1 MLHSTAAASFALVA
15 PEDLAG
21 TTLAGYTLQARVG
34 EGATAVVYRAAHSL
48 HGIVAIKVL
57 RARLRGDRTA
67 VARFL
72 REAEYA
78 TRVRHPNVV
87 QTIEHCEAR
96 PGLHVIAIE
105 WATGELLELHA
116 KRRAPLGRE
125 ETALIIGQIADAVDA
140 AHQAGIIHRD
150 LKPENVVYDA
160 ALKRVK
166 LLDFGIA
173 AQADHGDIRY
183 TRPNFFVGTLM
194 YVSPESL
201 SGERVTVAA
210 DQYSLASIAYYL
222 LSGCLPYLGRTQ
234 TDLYTQRLTKPPLPL
249 GAAGSGARIDAGVEA
264 VVMRGLERDP
274 GARFG
279 TVLAF
284 STALRDAIAAIAGHE
299 GRATSGC
306 SRSSSAHSR

>member
-1 MLHSTAAASFALVA
+1 MLRSHATTSFALVA

-21 TTLAGYTLQARVG
+21 STLAGYTLQERVG
-34 EGATAVVYRAAHSL
+34 EGATAVVYRAAHSV
-48 HGIVAIKVL
+48 HGAVAIKVL
-57 RARLRGDRTA
+57 RARLRGDSTA

-78 TRVRHPNVV
+78 ARVEHPNVV
-87 QTIEHCEAR
+87 RTIEHCEAR

-105 WATGELLELHA
+105 WATGDLLELHA
-116 KRRAPLGRE
+116 KRRAPLNGA

-160 ALKRVK
+160 SLKRVK

-173 AQADHGDIRY
+173 AQADHLDVRY
-183 TRPNFFVGTLM
+183 TRPNFFVGTLL

-201 SGERVTVAA
+201 SGDRVTVAA

-234 TDLYTQRLTKPPLPL
+234 TDLYTQRLTKPPVPL
-249 GAAGSGARIDAGVEA
+249 SSAHSSAKIDRRLEA

-274 GARFG
+274 AARFP
-279 TVLAF
+279 TVLEFSAAF
-284 STALRDAIAAIAGHE
+284 RDAVAAPSP
-299 GRATSGC
+299 TPS
-306 SRSSSAHSR
+306 